1 MPLEQRL
8 TGIVQKEDPIRGIDA
23 RRCGAHRP
31 MRENRSVID
40 VGLPISLRCRSLC
53 AAVLAIATVC
63 AGCATSGMSVPA
75 GAASAPA
82 SAPAAPASASAAAG
96 RPPSI
101 VPTPAAQPPFATVI
115 RDARRIEGLF
125 TLWQKED
132 KVWIEL
138 TPDDFGRLLF
148 LGPKISRGIGEA
160 GLFGGTMI
168 GRWPPWGR
176 TQVVE
181 FRRVQNLVQLV
192 ALNTE
197 YVAAEGTPQA
207 AAVKASYSPSLL
219 GSTNIASLPEPDSKS
234 VLIEANALFLTDM
247 LAMGNALQRVYRQ
260 GYALDARNSAFVD
273 VRARP
278 DAVIFDTQIHFAAAS
293 IAVANNVPPGAPTPS
308 VPGTVPDARSLFL
321 GLHYSLS
328 ALPVSPMPARRA
340 DPRVGHFT
348 TVVQD
353 FGNDLDR
360 SPRLRHVNRW
370 RLQKSDPQAA
380 LSEPVKP
387 ITFWIDRT
395 VPVAYRPA
403 VKRGILEWNKA
414 FERIGFSN
422 AIVVKEQPDDADFDT
437 LDIGVASVRWMTNAS
452 MSFVAYGPT
461 QVDPRSGEIL
471 DADIVLES
479 LASRSARAQRAQ
491 VLEARLGDD
500 AAAMMKGLPSQLP
513 DQARC
518 AQADGAAEQLQ
529 YALDVLEARGEL
541 DPESPDVERF
551 VQDSI
556 TETVMHEVGHALGLR
571 HNFRSSR
578 AFSERQLADA
588 SFTAAQGIAGSVM
601 DYTPI
606 NLPRPGEPGGARHQL
621 TLGPYD
627 YWAIEYAYRPIPEAA
642 SPPPA
647 DGVESPGKAGSAQHA
662 ADATDAQEKAML
674 QQIAARSAEPELAYG
689 TDEDAAFGIDP
700 ETLVFDLGNDEVAF
714 AAKRIVIARDL
725 IARQENRSL
734 DAADDYGVLRRAVGF
749 AMRDA
754 ARAAGILVRQIGG
767 VRTLRDYPGSGRDP
781 LSPVEP
787 AIQRAALDV
796 LAREILAPDAFAV
809 SPALARRMAPDY
821 FERAEAAAIGV
832 PVATDFALAPVVV
845 DLQRALLAQLMSDP
859 VAVRITD
866 NEQKVDVSQ
875 PPFRLSEVY
884 ERLMREVWGDI
895 ERRASQ
901 PLARRE
907 LQRDHV
913 NRLASQLLRPD
924 QLSRADAR
932 GLMRLQARALLP
944 RLQAASRRPG
954 ADAATRAHLEDC
966 VETLQQA
973 LSARLAR
980 GGF

>member
-1 MPLEQRL
+1 
-8 TGIVQKEDPIRGIDA
+8 
-23 RRCGAHRP
+23 
-31 MRENRSVID
+31 MRENPRVIAVDLFLFLRSRV
-40 VGLPISLRCRSLC
+40 LC
-53 AAVLAIATVC
+53 AAALAIAAVC
-63 AGCATSGMSVPA
+63 AGCATPGVSAPAA
-75 GAASAPA
+75 GAPTAAPAAAAPAAGASASASASAPA
-82 SAPAAPASASAAAG
+82 G
-96 RPPSI
+96 RPLSI
-101 VPTPAAQPPFATVI
+101 VPPTAAQAPFATVV

-125 TLWQKED
+125 TLWQKDD

-219 GSTNIASLPEPDSKS
+219 GSTNIASLPEPESKS

-328 ALPVSPMPARRA
+328 ALPVAPMPARRA
-340 DPRVGHFT
+340 DPRIGHFT

-380 LSEPVKP
+380 ISEPVKP

-395 VPVAYRPA
+395 VPVAYRAA
-403 VKRGILEWNKA
+403 VRRGILEWNKA
-414 FERIGFSN
+414 FERIGYAN
-422 AIVVKEQPDDADFDT
+422 AIVVKEQADDADFDT

-500 AAAMMKGLPSQLP
+500 VAAMLKGQPSQP
-513 DQARC
+513 ADEARC

-578 AFSERQLADA
+578 AYGERQLADA

-606 NLPRPGEPGGARHQL
+606 NLPRPGEAGGARHQL
-621 TLGPYD
+621 TIGPYD
-627 YWAIEYAYRPIPEAA
+627 YWAIEYAYRPSPE
-642 SPPPA
+642 
-647 DGVESPGKAGSAQHA
+647 GLESPGTAGSAQST
-662 ADATDAQEKAML
+662 ADTTDAQEKAML
-674 QQIAARSAEPELAYG
+674 QKIAARSAEPELAYG

-714 AAKRIVIARDL
+714 AAKRIAIARDL

-734 DAADDYGVLRRAVGF
+734 DATDDYGVLRRAVGF

-781 LSPVEP
+781 LSPVAP

-845 DLQRALLAQLMSDP
+845 DLQRALLAQLMSDT

-875 PPFRLSEVY
+875 PAFRLPEVY

-895 ERRASQ
+895 DRRAPL

-932 GLMRLQARALLP
+932 GLIRLQARALLP

>member
-1 MPLEQRL
+1 MLLEQRPI
-8 TGIVQKEDPIRGIDA
+8 GIVQKEEPIRGIDH

-31 MRENRSVID
+31 MRENHPVID
-40 VGLPISLRCRSLC
+40 VGLPISIRCRAIC
-53 AAVLAIATVC
+53 AAVLAIAAAC
-63 AGCATSGMSVPA
+63 AGCATPGTSAPVAAASAPA
-75 GAASAPA
+75 PASAPAASAPA
-82 SAPAAPASASAAAG
+82 SAAAG
-96 RPPSI
+96 RPLSI
-101 VPTPAAQPPFATVI
+101 VPPTAAQPPFATVV

-125 TLWQKED
+125 TLWQKDD

-181 FRRVQNLVQLV
+181 FRHVQNLVQLV

-219 GSTNIASLPEPDSKS
+219 GSTNLASLPEPESKS

-340 DPRVGHFT
+340 DPRIGHFT

-370 RLQKSDPQAA
+370 RLQKSDPQEA

-395 VPVAYRPA
+395 VPLAYRQA
-403 VKRGILEWNKA
+403 VRRGILEWNKA
-414 FERIGFSN
+414 FERIGYSN

-500 AAAMMKGLPSQLP
+500 VAAMLKGVPSQIA
-513 DQARC
+513 DDAHC

-529 YALDVLEARGEL
+529 YALDVLQARGEL
-541 DPESPDVERF
+541 DPDGPDVERF

-606 NLPRPGEPGGARHQL
+606 NLPRPGEAGGARHQL

-627 YWAIEYAYRPIPEAA
+627 YWAIEYAYRDNP
-642 SPPPA
+642 
-647 DGVESPGKAGSAQHA
+647 

-674 QQIAARSAEPELAYG
+674 LQIAARSAEPELAYG

-714 AAKRIVIARDL
+714 AAKRIAIARDL

-734 DAADDYGVLRRAVGF
+734 DATDDYGVLRRAVGF

-796 LAREILAPDAFAV
+796 LARDILAPDAFAV

-875 PPFRLSEVY
+875 PPFRLSQVY

-895 ERRASQ
+895 ERRPSQ

-932 GLMRLQARALLP
+932 GLLRLQARALLP